1 MMRKGVGAK
10 LIREK
15 MQAYVNALKTEF
27 SNGLILVRI
36 SFQLPYFPLNSISVN
51 SISVNSIS
59 VNSISV
65 NLI

>member
-36 SFQLPYFPLNSISVN
+36 SFSC
-51 SISVNSIS
+51 
-59 VNSISV
+59 
-65 NLI
+65 LIFL